1 MKIADK
7 IQLYQNDVDMGILIG
22 CNCLRAIIPREVIL
36 GKRRWPLRSQDL
48 TWYHWASHPTSTMFE
63 ADFSER
69 HNITQAYS
77 QEDRKFLAI
86 VRDGIHHREDGH
98 YEIPPA
104 SEGANPKS
112 SKQPLPSCSMETEP
126 AEKEV
131 WVQQELQ
138 RRLHCLEHG
147 LNMIQNGYA
156 EKDLSKKCLP
166 KKILRAANLVQVV
179 SVKDRKAATPQTG
192 RSGISHTMGHTTRR
206 NPTRFELSWIVL
218 QSWKARP

>member
-36 GKRRWPLRSQDL
+36 GKRRSPLRSQDL

-86 VRDGIHHREDGH
+86 VRDSSPWRWSLRDS
-98 YEIPPA
+98 PA

-112 SKQPLPSCSMETEP
+112 SKQPLSCCMETEP

-179 SVKDRKAATPQTG
+179 SVKDRKAATLQTG
-192 RSGISHTMGHTTRR
+192 RSGLSHTMGHTTRR
-206 NPTRFELSWIVL
+206 NPTRFELSWIVP

>member
-36 GKRRWPLRSQDL
+36 GKRRSPLRSQDL

-86 VRDGIHHREDGH
+86 VRDGIHHREGGH
-98 YEIPPA
+98 Y
-104 SEGANPKS
+104 
-112 SKQPLPSCSMETEP
+112 
-126 AEKEV
+126 
-131 WVQQELQ
+131 
-138 RRLHCLEHG
+138 
-147 LNMIQNGYA
+147 
-156 EKDLSKKCLP
+156 
-166 KKILRAANLVQVV
+166 
-179 SVKDRKAATPQTG
+179 
-192 RSGISHTMGHTTRR
+192 
-206 NPTRFELSWIVL
+206 
-218 QSWKARP
+218 